1 MELTIVF
8 KFLKSENLK
17 TVTQGQNFFR
27 VSTLTSWK
35 TYSRLKVEL
44 PWTYPRTGK

>member
-27 VSTLTSWK
+27 VSTLTS
-35 TYSRLKVEL
+35 
-44 PWTYPRTGK
+44 